1 MTDNQVT
8 VAMEKFGSQIPAS
21 KVEALCGSMRNADD
35 GCMDG
40 LMRLPLKGKWAAFL
54 FSFFLGGLGAGR
66 FYLGET
72 VVAVLRIVATALTIG
87 LSFVPILGIIASIAS
102 AAWLI
107 AEWFLCFNRAKM
119 INYETLNRYLLLNVK
134 KTNEENKNVEE

>member
-1 MTDNQVT
+1 MTDNQIT

-35 GCMDG
+35 GCMDD
-40 LMRLPLKGKWAAFL
+40 LMRLPLKSKWIAFL
-54 FSFFLGGLGAGR
+54 LSFFLGGIGAGR

-72 VVAVLRIVATALTIG
+72 AVAILRIIATVVMIG
-87 LSFVPILGIIASIAS
+87 LSFVPILGIIASLAS

-119 INYETLNRYLLLNVK
+119 INYETLNRYLSLNVK
-134 KTNEENKNVEE
+134 KTNEENKNVEK